1 MPYIIKK
8 SNGKTLTTV
17 ADGSIDNSTSLTF
30 VGRNY
35 AGYGAILDQNLFYLL
50 ENFSNSSSPLNPVQ
64 GQLWFNST
72 NLKLNVYDGSN
83 FKSLPFTSTE
93 KTQPNNLTTGD
104 FWFNP
109 NTNQLSVNY
118 GGTFINVSGSGST
131 GGSSSVLATVKDN
144 NNVSHLILKSNINT
158 NTVYLS
164 SVDAPYSV
172 NISDSIYSSFS
183 YIGKGISLPGADS
196 NGKTATTINDGYL
209 FFGSASDA
217 LRADSLSTFVNGAKS
232 YYSASTSSVVDTIV
246 ARDENGNI
254 YAQTLYGVASSAN
267 ALLVNNSTYQTAAT
281 SSTASTIAARDS
293 SGNLRAANF
302 IGGVSSATFASSA
315 GSLANGITFNSS
327 GAGVSPGTSVNAATS
342 QIVSFNSVGAIG
354 LSSFTGASNQK
365 LTTTVGWQK
374 MPGGMVIAWGY
385 QAVNYGSLSYGTTGQ
400 GPVAITFGSAP
411 FTTPPGSVTS
421 TLLVGASNL
430 TDHTGSDWWTQ
441 VVHNSVTVNGCTIYI
456 QSSGTAGSYYSG
468 FYWMAI
474 GY

>member
-1 MPYIIKK
+1 MPYIITK

-35 AGYGAILDQNLFYLL
+35 AGYGGILDQNLFYLL
-50 ENFSNSSSPLNPVQ
+50 ENFSKSSSPSNPVQ
-64 GQLWFNST
+64 GQLWFDST

-83 FKSLPFTSTE
+83 FKILPFTSTA

-109 NTNQLSVNY
+109 NTNQLLVNY

-131 GGSSSVLATVKDN
+131 GGSSTVLATVKDN
-144 NNVSHLILKSNINT
+144 SNVSHLVLKSNINT

-164 SVDAPYSV
+164 SIDSPYSV
-172 NISDSIYSSFS
+172 NITDSIYSSFS
-183 YIGKGISLPGADS
+183 YIGKGISLPGADA
-196 NGKTATTINDGYL
+196 NGKTATTLNDGYL

-217 LRADSLSTFVNGAKS
+217 LKADSLSTFVNTLEGGS
-232 YYSASTSSVVDTIV
+232 YYSASDGSDPGTIV
-246 ARDENGNI
+246 ARDPYGNI
-254 YAQTLYGVASSAN
+254 YAQKLYGIATSADT
-267 ALLVNNSTYQTAAT
+267 LLVNSSTYRAA
-281 SSTASTIAARDS
+281 STASTANTIAARDS

-327 GAGVSPGTSVNAATS
+327 GAGVSPGTAVNAASS
-342 QIVSFNSVGAIG
+342 QVVSFNSVGAIG

-365 LTTTVGWQK
+365 LTTTAGWQK
-374 MPGGMVIAWGY
+374 IPGGMIIAWGY
-385 QAVNYGSLSYGTTGQ
+385 QTVNYASLNDSIVGQ
-400 GPVAITFGSAP
+400 GSVSFTFSGAP
-411 FTTPPGSVTS
+411 FTTPPACVNATIALSV
-421 TLLVGASNL
+421 ANAAA
-430 TDHTGSDWWTQ
+430 DWWTQ
-441 VVHNSVTVNGCTIYI
+441 IIHNSITTTGCSVYI
-456 QSSGTAGSYYSG
+456 QNSNSGVGNYYTG
-468 FYWMAI
+468 FHWMAI